1 MINSAFLV
9 KINNK
14 IAITYK
20 NYYILKM
27 KRNLNE
33 SAINEHLVTKICVSD
48 IRKDDDS
55 MDCNE
60 LRDIFVS
67 AGARVEGSHGLSLI
81 NGEPETIMS
90 VIGLPEDQVVDIL
103 NDFLV
108 NSEYCGIATDYIINY
123 DLDDRTEDFNDVKD
137 FPAYEDVELDPEQ
150 DALNDDVLN
159 ESDDI
164 LDEAKDELRTLL
176 STLDDD
182 EVVRFEEDGITL
194 DEIWPYDDGDD
205 NIVVFN
211 IDSNGDMEVAQSD
224 ELLSAYEL
232 TDADDIFTLCDV
244 IKDLINVEKDYPDYD
259 DVDDEEEYTPRVE
272 KMGHHKKLDEKKKGN
287 CCPGTK
293 TVNEKESID
302 LVLKDIDEQI
312 LNEAKDEET
321 KQEKRLEV
329 KTLKALSEKRHSLHT
344 NISYNGKTFD
354 KMTLKQLKGLYNTIT
369 ESVNQLK
376 ANTLN
381 ESAVEQSVLDT
392 IDKKNKLLKYIDE
405 EITYRITRQQCL
417 KKLNEDG
424 AEISDEELKN
434 LFGPAQGEEETSN
447 AENTEDSNND
457 ENNNENEDEVAEL
470 SRIEITLK
478 DVEAANDL
486 KQACLDADIPEDAF
500 ELENV
505 EEESATE
512 DEENSEEN
520 SEEGSEDQGNVDNG
534 ENTEEENSS
543 ENANESY
550 EYAQYVNLLLEGEVP
565 EDDTEETTPEDQQT
579 DDNGDSENTEENS
592 DDNSEEEEDKQ
603 PKFILTN
610 TDYAFKLAQ
619 VLNDVYGITKEEFEE
634 MIGGEIVEEEPNTD
648 DENSDEN
655 SDKKSDDKGDKEN
668 NDSEDE
674 IDPSDLFKNL

>member
-1 MINSAFLV
+1 
-9 KINNK
+9 
-14 IAITYK
+14 
-20 NYYILKM
+20 M

-33 SAINEHLVTKICVSD
+33 NAELNYDDSIKICVSK
-48 IRKDDDS
+48 IREDDS
-55 MDCNE
+55 ELDCNR
-60 LRDIFVS
+60 LRDIFVEN
-67 AGARVEGSHGLSLI
+67 GATVKGEHGRYEGKPATFMIVSNLL
-81 NGEPETIMS
+81 EY
-90 VIGLPEDQVVDIL
+90 DVVDIL
-103 NDFLV
+103 NDFLGE
-108 NSEYCGIATDYIINY
+108 SEYAAAAESYIIP
-123 DLDDRTEDFNDVKD
+123 DDVDTTYTVYLEEPE

-244 IKDLINVEKDYPDYD
+244 IKDLINAEKDYPDYD

-272 KMGHHKKLDEKKKGN
+272 KMGHHKKLVEKKKGN

-329 KTLKALSEKRHSLHT
+329 KTLKALSENRHSLHT

-610 TDYAFKLAQ
+610 TDYASKLAQ

-634 MIGGEIVEEEPNTD
+634 MIGGEIVEEKPNTD
-648 DENSDEN
+648 EENSDEN